1 MKRKIIKQGHNTLTI
16 TLPTKWAKQFNLQA
30 GDEIDL
36 LEKDNGLFLTTERKF
51 ESLKTE
57 INIDDLDIPTIWKYF
72 MAVYR
77 EGYDE
82 VKVKFPTDKEL
93 ENPYKFFTQHKP
105 DLRYKKERG
114 KRRIQESLQGF
125 VNRFIGYEIVEHGK
139 DFIVIKEMG
148 QITSKEFDS
157 SLRRIFLIVQQ
168 MAEETLEAIETN
180 NPKILAHMHDVDI
193 NLDKF
198 QDYCIRILNKI
209 GNKETR
215 KTSLLFSILYF
226 LELIGDEFKNISVHI
241 INDFPN
247 IKLNNVKS
255 LATCVKEQ
263 IEAYYEFVFKF
274 NTEKI
279 KKISEIDQKIYF
291 SFREI
296 YKKTS
301 EEEKEIFH
309 HLRIIGRYIN
319 ALMELKIEMEV

>member
-1 MKRKIIKQGHNTLTI
+1 MKRKIIKQGHNTLTV
-16 TLPTKWAKQFNLQA
+16 TLPSKWVKHFNLQA

-36 LEKDNGLFLTTERKF
+36 LEKENGLFLTTEKKF

-57 INIDDLDIPTIWKYF
+57 ININDFDIPTIWKYF

-82 VKVKFPTDKEL
+82 VKVKFSPDKEL
-93 ENPYKFFTQHKP
+93 ENPYKFFTHHKI
-105 DLRYKKERG
+105 DLRYKKERE
-114 KRRIQESLQGF
+114 KRRIEESLQGF

-139 DFIVIKEMG
+139 DFIVVKEMG
-148 QITSKEFDS
+148 QLTSKEFDS
-157 SLRRIFLIVQQ
+157 SLRRIFLIIQQ
-168 MAEETLEAIETN
+168 MAEETLEAIETS
-180 NPKILAHMHDVDI
+180 NPKILTHMHDIDI

-198 QDYCIRILNKI
+198 QDYCTRILNKI
-209 GNKETR
+209 GNKEPR

-247 IKLNNVKS
+247 TKLSNIKS
-255 LATCVKEQ
+255 LAMYVKEQ
-263 IEAYYEFVFKF
+263 IEAYYDLFYKF

-296 YKKTS
+296 YKKAS

-319 ALMELKIEMEV
+319 ALNELKIEMEF